1 MWILEKFM
9 FRLYVWLVMV
19 AFITSSCSTA
29 RPMDTAE
36 DTALPINTPTNITI
50 NASVTPQAQISDAP
64 PTPTAAIENEL
75 VATMMAM
82 SMEQKICVGGQI
94 GKERVPQIMQ
104 ANPTANATEVAVIN
118 RCATASMPLIN
129 GMSNPAP
136 ANPAPANG
144 QNAHTPNQDSTWVT
158 NSNDGVVWADPVQL
172 ATAASVPEIVTLA
185 DGSLLA
191 MWVSF
196 ADNPS
201 RFGEKLAAARL
212 AKGSDTWQQMG
223 TVLINDSENITMV
236 DPDLVVLPDGR
247 LRLYAYNIRTDTTTH
262 TILSAISTDNGNSFT
277 MEPGVRFASEQM
289 WDPNVVITADGTY
302 RMYYN
307 GGDAIKS
314 AVSPDG
320 VTFTADADVRWPRGG
335 IPGALIENQT
345 IWLYG
350 CDKGLARRAS
360 SDGLV
365 FGKTTQLVIKA
376 PPELFMCDPS
386 VTINDQGW
394 WMVFKGGKMT
404 PPKTP

>member
-1 MWILEKFM
+1 MV
-9 FRLYVWLVMV
+9 RLYVWLVLV
-19 AFITSSCSTA
+19 TFITCSCSTS
-29 RPMDTAE
+29 RPMVTTDR
-36 DTALPINTPTNITI
+36 TALPAATPTNITI
-50 NASVTPQAQISDAP
+50 NASVTPQAQINNPP
-64 PTPTAAIENEL
+64 PTPTTTIENEL

-104 ANPTANATEVAVIN
+104 DKATANATEVAVIN

-129 GMSNPAP
+129 GAN
-136 ANPAPANG
+136 NPAPANG
-144 QNAHTPNQDSTWVT
+144 QNAHTANQDSTWVT
-158 NSNDGVVWADPVQL
+158 NSSDGVVWADPVQL

-196 ADNPS
+196 ADNPT

-212 AKGSDTWQQMG
+212 ANGSDTWQQMG
-223 TVLINDSENITMV
+223 TVLISDSENITMV

-247 LRLYAYNIRTDTTTH
+247 LRLYAYNIRTDATTH

-289 WDPNVVITADGTY
+289 WDPNVVIMTDGTY

-320 VTFTADADVRWPRGG
+320 LTFAADADVRWPRGG

-360 SDGLV
+360 NDGLS

-386 VTINDQGW
+386 VTINNQEW

>member
-1 MWILEKFM
+1 MIRFL
-9 FRLYVWLVMV
+9 LLLALVV
-19 AFITSSCSTA
+19 ISSNSCGIS
-29 RPMDTAE
+29 
-36 DTALPINTPTNITI
+36 LPVTTTNTTTQSPVTDTPTNTTAPAIIT
-50 NASVTPQAQISDAP
+50 TTAQTIT
-64 PTPTAAIENEL
+64 TPTAQQPTVTVINEL
-75 VATMMAM
+75 VATMRAM
-82 SMEQKICVGGQI
+82 NMEQKICVGGQI

-104 ANPTANATEVAVIN
+104 AKTTANATEVAVIN

-129 GMSNPAP
+129 GAN
-136 ANPAPANG
+136 NPAPANG
-144 QNAHTPNQDSTWVT
+144 PKAHTANHDSPWVT
-158 NSNDGVVWADPVQL
+158 NSNDGVGWTDPIQL
-172 ATAASVPEIVTLA
+172 APAASVPEIVTLA

-196 ADNPS
+196 ADNPT

-212 AKGSDTWQQMG
+212 ANGSDTWQQMG
-223 TVLINDSENITMV
+223 TVLISDSENITMV

-247 LRLYAYNIRTDTTTH
+247 LRLYAYDIRTDATTH
-262 TILSAISTDNGNSFT
+262 TILSAISTDNGNSFM

-289 WDPNVVITADGTY
+289 WDPNVVIDANGQY

-320 VTFTADADVRWPRGG
+320 LTFVADPEVRWSKGG
-335 IPGALIENQT
+335 IPGAIIQDQT
-345 IWLYG
+345 VWLYG

-360 SDGLV
+360 SDGLT

-386 VTINDQGW
+386 VTSNEQGW

>member
-1 MWILEKFM
+1 MIRFFL
-9 FRLYVWLVMV
+9 LLALVV
-19 AFITSSCSTA
+19 ISSSSCGMS
-29 RPMDTAE
+29 
-36 DTALPINTPTNITI
+36 LPATTTNTTTQSPATDTPTNTTAPATIT
-50 NASVTPQAQISDAP
+50 TTAQTIT
-64 PTPTAAIENEL
+64 TPTAQQPTVTVINEL
-75 VATMMAM
+75 VATMRAM
-82 SMEQKICVGGQI
+82 NMEQKICVGGQI
-94 GKERVPQIMQ
+94 GKERVPQIVQ
-104 ANPTANATEVAVIN
+104 SGEIPNATEVAIITQ
-118 RCATASMPLIN
+118 CATASMPLIN
-129 GMSNPAP
+129 GMN
-136 ANPAPANG
+136 NPAPANG

-172 ATAASVPEIVTLA
+172 ATAASVPEIVTLP

-196 ADNPS
+196 ADNPT

-223 TVLINDSENITMV
+223 TVLINDSENITLV

-247 LRLYAYNIRTDTTTH
+247 LRLYAYDIRTDKATH
-262 TILSAISTDNGNSFT
+262 TIMSAISTDNGNSFT

-289 WDPNVVITADGTY
+289 WDPNVVIMADGQY

-320 VTFTADADVRWPRGG
+320 VTFVADPEVRWSKGG
-335 IPGALIENQT
+335 IPGAIIQDQT
-345 IWLYG
+345 VWLYG

-360 SDGLV
+360 SDGLT
-365 FGKTTQLVIKA
+365 FGASTQLKIKSPA
-376 PPELFMCDPS
+376 GLFMCDPS
-386 VTINDQGW
+386 VSINDQGW

>member
-1 MWILEKFM
+1 MIRIFL
-9 FRLYVWLVMV
+9 LLALVV
-19 AFITSSCSTA
+19 ISSSSCGMS
-29 RPMDTAE
+29 
-36 DTALPINTPTNITI
+36 LPVTTTNTTTQSPVTDTPTNTTAPVTVTTTAQTITTST
-50 NASVTPQAQISDAP
+50 AQQPTVTVI
-64 PTPTAAIENEL
+64 NEL
-75 VATMMAM
+75 VATMRAM
-82 SMEQKICVGGQI
+82 NMEQKICVGGQI

-104 ANPTANATEVAVIN
+104 AKTTANATEVAVIN

-129 GMSNPAP
+129 GAN
-136 ANPAPANG
+136 NPAPANG
-144 QNAHTPNQDSTWVT
+144 QNAHTANQDSTWVT
-158 NSNDGVVWADPVQL
+158 NSNDGVVWTDPIQL
-172 ATAASVPEIVTLA
+172 APAASVPEIVTLA

-196 ADNPS
+196 ADNPT

-212 AKGSDTWQQMG
+212 ANGSDTWQQMG
-223 TVLINDSENITMV
+223 TVLISDSENITLV

-247 LRLYAYNIRTDTTTH
+247 LRLYAYDIRTDKATH
-262 TILSAISTDNGNSFT
+262 TIMSAISTDNGNSFT

-289 WDPNVVITADGTY
+289 WDPNVVIMADGQY

-320 VTFTADADVRWPRGG
+320 VTFVADPEVRWSKGG
-335 IPGALIENQT
+335 IPGAIIQDQT
-345 IWLYG
+345 VWLYG

-360 SDGLV
+360 SDGLS

-386 VTINDQGW
+386 VSINDQGW

>member
-1 MWILEKFM
+1 MIRIFL
-9 FRLYVWLVMV
+9 LLALVV
-19 AFITSSCSTA
+19 ISSSSCGMS
-29 RPMDTAE
+29 
-36 DTALPINTPTNITI
+36 LPVTTTNTTTQSPVTDTPTNTTAPTTIT
-50 NASVTPQAQISDAP
+50 TTAQTIT
-64 PTPTAAIENEL
+64 TPTAQQPTVTVINEL
-75 VATMMAM
+75 VATMRAM
-82 SMEQKICVGGQI
+82 NMEQKICVGGQI

-104 ANPTANATEVAVIN
+104 AKTTANATEVAVIN

-129 GMSNPAP
+129 GAN
-136 ANPAPANG
+136 NPAPANG
-144 QNAHTPNQDSTWVT
+144 QNAHTANQDSTWVT
-158 NSNDGVVWADPVQL
+158 NSNDGVVWTDPIQL
-172 ATAASVPEIVTLA
+172 APAASVPEIVTLA

-196 ADNPS
+196 ADNPT

-212 AKGSDTWQQMG
+212 ANGSDTWQQMG
-223 TVLINDSENITMV
+223 TVLISDSENITLV

-247 LRLYAYNIRTDTTTH
+247 LRLYAYDIRTDKATH
-262 TILSAISTDNGNSFT
+262 TIMSAISTDNGNSFT

-289 WDPNVVITADGTY
+289 WDPNVVIMADGQY

-307 GGDAIKS
+307 GGDAIKI

-320 VTFTADADVRWPRGG
+320 VTFVADPEVRWSKGG
-335 IPGALIENQT
+335 IPGAIIQDQT
-345 IWLYG
+345 VWLYG

-360 SDGLV
+360 SDGLS

-386 VTINDQGW
+386 VSINDQGW

>member
-1 MWILEKFM
+1 MIRFFL
-9 FRLYVWLVMV
+9 LLALVV
-19 AFITSSCSTA
+19 ISSNSCGMS
-29 RPMDTAE
+29 
-36 DTALPINTPTNITI
+36 LPVTTTNTTTQSPVSDTPTNTTAPAIIT
-50 NASVTPQAQISDAP
+50 TTAQTIT
-64 PTPTAAIENEL
+64 TPTAQQPTVTVINEL
-75 VATMMAM
+75 VATMRAM
-82 SMEQKICVGGQI
+82 NMEQKICVGGQI

-104 ANPTANATEVAVIN
+104 AKTTANATEVAVIN

-129 GMSNPAP
+129 GAN
-136 ANPAPANG
+136 NPAPANG
-144 QNAHTPNQDSTWVT
+144 QNAHTANQDSTWVT
-158 NSNDGVVWADPVQL
+158 NSNDGVGWTDPIQL
-172 ATAASVPEIVTLA
+172 APAASVPEIVTLA

-196 ADNPS
+196 ADNPT

-212 AKGSDTWQQMG
+212 ANGSDTWQQMG
-223 TVLINDSENITMV
+223 TVLISDSENFTMV

-247 LRLYAYNIRTDTTTH
+247 LRLYAYDIRTDATTH
-262 TILSAISTDNGNSFT
+262 TILSAISTDNGNSFM

-289 WDPNVVITADGTY
+289 WDPNVVIDANGQY

-320 VTFTADADVRWPRGG
+320 LTFVADPEVRWSKGG
-335 IPGALIENQT
+335 IPGAIIQDQT
-345 IWLYG
+345 VWLYG

-360 SDGLV
+360 SDGLT
-365 FGKTTQLVIKA
+365 FGKTIQLVIKA
-376 PPELFMCDPS
+376 PPDLFMCDPS
-386 VTINDQGW
+386 VSINDQGW

>member
-1 MWILEKFM
+1 MIRFL
-9 FRLYVWLVMV
+9 LLLALVV
-19 AFITSSCSTA
+19 ISSNSCGIS
-29 RPMDTAE
+29 
-36 DTALPINTPTNITI
+36 LPVTTTNTTTQSPVTDTPTNTTAPAIIT
-50 NASVTPQAQISDAP
+50 TTAQTLT
-64 PTPTAAIENEL
+64 TPTAQQPTVTVINEL
-75 VATMMAM
+75 VATMRAM
-82 SMEQKICVGGQI
+82 NMEQKICVGGQI

-104 ANPTANATEVAVIN
+104 AKTTANATEVAVIN

-129 GMSNPAP
+129 GAN
-136 ANPAPANG
+136 NPAPANG
-144 QNAHTPNQDSTWVT
+144 QNAHTANQDSTWVT
-158 NSNDGVVWADPVQL
+158 NSNDGVGWTDPIQL
-172 ATAASVPEIVTLA
+172 APAASVPEIVTLA

-196 ADNPS
+196 ADNPT

-212 AKGSDTWQQMG
+212 ANGSDTWQQMG
-223 TVLINDSENITMV
+223 TVLISDSENFTMV

-247 LRLYAYNIRTDTTTH
+247 LRLYAYDIRTDATTH
-262 TILSAISTDNGNSFT
+262 TILSAISTDNGNSFM

-289 WDPNVVITADGTY
+289 WDPNVVIDANGQY

-320 VTFTADADVRWPRGG
+320 LTFVADPEVRWSKGG
-335 IPGALIENQT
+335 IPGAIIQDQT
-345 IWLYG
+345 VWLYG

-360 SDGLV
+360 SDGLT

-376 PPELFMCDPS
+376 PPDLFMCDPS
-386 VTINDQGW
+386 VSINDQGW

>member
-1 MWILEKFM
+1 MIRTFLLWA
-9 FRLYVWLVMV
+9 VV
-19 AFITSSCSTA
+19 AFISSSCGMSLPATTTNTTTQSPATDTPNTA
-29 RPMDTAE
+29 VPATVTTTAQ
-36 DTALPINTPTNITI
+36 PIT
-50 NASVTPQAQISDAP
+50 
-64 PTPTAAIENEL
+64 TPTAQQPTVTVINEL
-75 VATMMAM
+75 VATMRAM
-82 SMEQKICVGGQI
+82 NMEQKICVGVQI
-94 GKERVPQIMQ
+94 GKERVPQIVKSGEI
-104 ANPTANATEVAVIN
+104 PNATEVAIITQ
-118 RCATASMPLIN
+118 CATASMPLIN
-129 GMSNPAP
+129 GMN
-136 ANPAPANG
+136 NPAPANG

-158 NSNDGVVWADPVQL
+158 NSNDGVIWADPVQL
-172 ATAASVPEIVTLA
+172 ATAASVPEIVTLP

-223 TVLINDSENITMV
+223 TVLINDSENITLV

-247 LRLYAYNIRTDTTTH
+247 LRLYAYDIRTDKATH
-262 TILSAISTDNGNSFT
+262 TIMSALSTDNGNSFT

-289 WDPNVVITADGTY
+289 WDPNVVINADGQY

-320 VTFTADADVRWPRGG
+320 LTFVADPEVRWSKGG
-335 IPGALIENQT
+335 IPGAIIQDQT
-345 IWLYG
+345 VWLYG

-360 SDGLV
+360 SDGLT
-365 FGKTTQLVIKA
+365 FGASTQLKIKSPA
-376 PPELFMCDPS
+376 GLFMCDPS
-386 VTINDQGW
+386 VSINDQGW

-404 PPKTP
+404 PPKNP

>member
-1 MWILEKFM
+1 MIRFFL
-9 FRLYVWLVMV
+9 LLALVV
-19 AFITSSCSTA
+19 ISSSSCGMS
-29 RPMDTAE
+29 
-36 DTALPINTPTNITI
+36 LPATTTNTTTQSPVTDTPTNTTAPVTVTTTAQTITTST
-50 NASVTPQAQISDAP
+50 AQQPTVTVI
-64 PTPTAAIENEL
+64 NEL
-75 VATMMAM
+75 VATMRAM
-82 SMEQKICVGGQI
+82 NMEQKICVGVQI
-94 GKERVPQIMQ
+94 GKERVPQIVQ
-104 ANPTANATEVAVIN
+104 SGEIPNATEVAIITQ
-118 RCATASMPLIN
+118 CATASMPLIN
-129 GMSNPAP
+129 GMN
-136 ANPAPANG
+136 NPAPANG

-158 NSNDGVVWADPVQL
+158 NSSDGVVWADPVQL

-196 ADNPS
+196 ADNPT

-223 TVLINDSENITMV
+223 TVLISDSENITMV

-247 LRLYAYNIRTDTTTH
+247 LRLYAYDIRTDKATH
-262 TILSAISTDNGNSFT
+262 TIMSAISTDNGNSFT

-320 VTFTADADVRWPRGG
+320 ITFAADPEVRWSKGG

-360 SDGLV
+360 SDGLS

>member
-1 MWILEKFM
+1 MIRIFLLWA
-9 FRLYVWLVMV
+9 VV
-19 AFITSSCSTA
+19 ALISSSCGMSLPATTTNTTTQSPATDTPNTA
-29 RPMDTAE
+29 VPATVTTTAQ
-36 DTALPINTPTNITI
+36 TI
-50 NASVTPQAQISDAP
+50 I
-64 PTPTAAIENEL
+64 TPTAQQPTATVINEL
-75 VATMMAM
+75 VATMRAM
-82 SMEQKICVGGQI
+82 NMEQKICVGGQI
-94 GKERVPQIMQ
+94 GKERVPQIVQ
-104 ANPTANATEVAVIN
+104 SGEIPNATEMAIITQ
-118 RCATASMPLIN
+118 CATASMPLIN
-129 GMSNPAP
+129 GTNNPAP

-201 RFGEKLAAARL
+201 RFGEKLAIARL
-212 AKGSDTWQQMG
+212 SNGSQTWQQQG
-223 TVLINDSENITMV
+223 NISIADSDNITLV

-247 LRLYAYNIRTDTTTH
+247 LRLYAYDIRTDKGTH
-262 TILSAISTDNGNSFT
+262 AIMSAISTDNGNSFT

-289 WDPNVVITADGTY
+289 WDPNVIIMADGTY

-404 PPKTP
+404 PPKNP

>member
-1 MWILEKFM
+1 MI
-9 FRLYVWLVMV
+9 RLYVWL
-19 AFITSSCSTA
+19 ALITLITCSCSTS

-64 PTPTAAIENEL
+64 PTPTAIIENEL

-104 ANPTANATEVAVIN
+104 AKATANATEVAVIN

-129 GMSNPAP
+129 GMN
-136 ANPAPANG
+136 NPAPANG

-158 NSNDGVVWADPVQL
+158 NSSDGVVWADPVQL

-196 ADNPS
+196 ADNPT

-223 TVLINDSENITMV
+223 TVLISDSENITMV

-247 LRLYAYNIRTDTTTH
+247 LRLYAYDIRTDKATH

-320 VTFTADADVRWPRGG
+320 ITFTADADVRWPRGG

-360 SDGLV
+360 SDGLS

>member
-1 MWILEKFM
+1 MIRFFLF
-9 FRLYVWLVMV
+9 LALVV
-19 AFITSSCSTA
+19 ISSSSCGMS
-29 RPMDTAE
+29 
-36 DTALPINTPTNITI
+36 LPATTTNTTTQSPATDTPTNTTAPVTVTTTAQTIT
-50 NASVTPQAQISDAP
+50 
-64 PTPTAAIENEL
+64 TPTAQQPTVTVINEL
-75 VATMMAM
+75 VATMRAM
-82 SMEQKICVGGQI
+82 NMEQKICVGGQI
-94 GKERVPQIMQ
+94 GKERVPQIVQ
-104 ANPTANATEVAVIN
+104 SGEIPNATEVAIITQ
-118 RCATASMPLIN
+118 CATASMPLIN
-129 GMSNPAP
+129 GMN
-136 ANPAPANG
+136 NPAPANG

-172 ATAASVPEIVTLA
+172 ATAASVPEIVTLP

-196 ADNPS
+196 ADNPT
-201 RFGEKLAAARL
+201 RFGEKLAAARR

-223 TVLINDSENITMV
+223 TVLINDSENITLV

-247 LRLYAYNIRTDTTTH
+247 LRLYAYDIRTDKATH
-262 TILSAISTDNGNSFT
+262 TIMSAISTDNGNSFT

-289 WDPNVVITADGTY
+289 WDPNVVIMADGQY

-320 VTFTADADVRWPRGG
+320 VTFVADPEVRWSKGG
-335 IPGALIENQT
+335 IPGAIIQDQT
-345 IWLYG
+345 VWLYG

-360 SDGLV
+360 SDGLS

-386 VTINDQGW
+386 VSINDQGW